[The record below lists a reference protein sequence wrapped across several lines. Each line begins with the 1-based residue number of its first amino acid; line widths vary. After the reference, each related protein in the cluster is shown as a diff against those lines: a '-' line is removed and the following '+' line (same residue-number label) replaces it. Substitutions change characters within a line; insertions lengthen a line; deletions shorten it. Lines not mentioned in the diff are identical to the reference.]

1 MTEIPEQNG
10 GSSPAPVP
18 APVPVKDRRLHVR
31 QRVSSLTYVDLGEDN
46 GGIVLN
52 VSEAGIRIQA
62 AAALEQGPVA
72 IRLQLPGTRKRLE
85 VSAEVVWVGKSRKEA
100 GLRFV
105 DLSEDAQ
112 RQIRK
117 WIAREMSP
125 DAPVEEDES
134 ESEAEE
140 TRAAPIAGEEF
151 AAGSAFAALREP
163 MVDDELGFD
172 DDVEERGGGR
182 ACPRHRRDDRGNGRG
197 NGSPKSLRLGRLNM
211 PLWRKRPKRSSP
223 QNRRRAQHRKQQNCK
238 SPRYASRNLNARL
251 WRPRSRRLPR
261 IRSCRF
267 PSSAESAARTARRVW
282 DFLIRRWPR
291 RELRRRLVT
300 RRFS

>member
-10 GSSPAPVP
+10 GSSP

-105 DLSEDAQ
+105 DLSEDAR
-112 RQIRK
+112 RQIQK

-134 ESEAEE
+134 ETEAEG
-140 TRAAPIAGEEF
+140 TRAAAIVAEEF
-151 AAGSAFAALREP
+151 AAESAFPALRTP

-172 DDVEERGGGR
+172 DDVEVEEESDLE
-182 ACPRHRRDDRGNGRG
+182 HRRDDGGNGRG
-197 NGSPKSLRLGRLNM
+197 
-211 PLWRKRPKRSSP
+211 
-223 QNRRRAQHRKQQNCK
+223 A
-238 SPRYASRNLNARL
+238 
-251 WRPRSRRLPR
+251 
-261 IRSCRF
+261 
-267 PSSAESAARTARRVW
+267 ARRVCGGG
-282 DFLIRRWPR
+282 IGRPR
-291 RELRRRLVT
+291 IGGSGRKDPRSKTDAERSTRRRTTSTKIASPRDTQDAAST
-300 RRFS
+300 RSRGGLNPGRCEKSGAASFPLQRNQRHARRAEYGTFQCGARRAENFADV